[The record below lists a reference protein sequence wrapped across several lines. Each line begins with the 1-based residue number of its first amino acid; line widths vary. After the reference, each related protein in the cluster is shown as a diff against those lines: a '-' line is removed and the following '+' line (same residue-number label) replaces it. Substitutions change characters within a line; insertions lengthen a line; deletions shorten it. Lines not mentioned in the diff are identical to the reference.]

1 MQSFN
6 DGNKPK
12 LRLYPKKKDY
22 QFNVPHHLCIKF
34 FYHIHVQGLL
44 QNVVVRRQAI
54 YKYIIRLDTRSCFIH
69 GMKY

>member
-22 QFNVPHHLCIKF
+22 QFNVLHHLCIKF

-44 QNVVVRRQAI
+44 Q
-54 YKYIIRLDTRSCFIH
+54 YII
-69 GMKY
+69 KYKLCVIDWIQDYILSME

>member
-22 QFNVPHHLCIKF
+22 QFNVSHHLCIKF

-44 QNVVVRRQAI
+44 Q
-54 YKYIIRLDTRSCFIH
+54 YIIEYKLCVIEKF
-69 GMKY
+69 

>member
-44 QNVVVRRQAI
+44 Q
-54 YKYIIRLDTRSCFIH
+54 YII
-69 GMKY
+69 KYKLCGLHN